1 MIILFLR
8 HSRLFKTLCITP
20 ARGFLLHGPPGTGKT
35 LIGKAIANEAG
46 ANFLLLNGPE
56 IMSAET
62 GKAEENLRKAFEEA
76 KEKQPSIIF
85 IDEIDSIGQDRQNV
99 KGDIERRV
107 VSQLLT
113 LMDGV

>member
-8 HSRLFKTLCITP
+8 NALLFKNLCITP

-35 LIGKAIANEAG
+35 MIAKAIANEAG
-46 ANFLLLNGPE
+46 AHFLLLNGPE

-85 IDEIDSIGQDRQNV
+85 IDEIDSIGADR
-99 KGDIERRV
+99 
-107 VSQLLT
+107 
-113 LMDGV
+113 